1 MTDGAY
7 QERYMLI
14 GNIGLIKKI
23 HEELMINTKKLAKLG
38 MLISVA
44 LILSYVE
51 SLIPFGFGIP
61 GIKLGLANLA
71 VLLCLYCIGAKEA
84 IIINVMRIL
93 LAGFLFGNLY
103 SIIYSLAGGV
113 FSFLIMWL
121 AKRMKTFTINGV
133 SVLGGVCHNLG
144 QILIAAF
151 VVETAGVFYYIP
163 YLLVAGVLTGWLIGF
178 ITKLMIPYF
187 ERVLNEH

>member
-1 MTDGAY
+1 
-7 QERYMLI
+7 
-14 GNIGLIKKI
+14 
-23 HEELMINTKKLAKLG
+23 MINTKKLVNLG
-38 MLISVA
+38 LLLAVA

-71 VLLCLYCIGAKEA
+71 VLLCLYCMGTKEA

-113 FSFLIMWL
+113 TSFVIMWL
-121 AKRMKTFTINGV
+121 AKRMKIFTINGI
-133 SVLGGVCHNLG
+133 SVLGGVSHNLG

-163 YLLVAGVLTGWLIGF
+163 YLIVAGVLTGWLIGF

-187 ERVLNEH
+187 ERVLKEQRGK

>member
-1 MTDGAY
+1 M
-7 QERYMLI
+7 
-14 GNIGLIKKI
+14 IK
-23 HEELMINTKKLAKLG
+23 TKKLINLG
-38 MLISVA
+38 LLLSVA
-44 LILSYVE
+44 LILSYIE

-71 VLLCLYCIGAKEA
+71 VLLCMYCIGDKEA
-84 IIINVMRIL
+84 IIINGMRIL

-113 FSFLIMWL
+113 LSFLAMWL
-121 AKRMKTFTINGV
+121 VKKMKLFTVNGV
-133 SVLGGVCHNLG
+133 SVLGGISHNLG
-144 QILIAAF
+144 QALIAAF

-163 YLLVAGVLTGWLIGF
+163 YLLVAGVLTGWLIGL

-187 ERVLNEH
+187 ERLWKEQKGK